1 VTPYCVGRCPK
12 DRGYGHPLGAP
23 SPTDG
28 YFTHYER
35 RGELRSPA
43 NNDVYRQTQ
52 TAVKGGLDLFS
63 REIVIEEEVNHIRIC
78 INTFFTAVE
87 FDICINC
94 RF

>member
-1 VTPYCVGRCPK
+1 MDDQWSSSDCRKSRILTGRRVTPYRVGRCPK

-52 TAVKGGLDLFS
+52 LL
-63 REIVIEEEVNHIRIC
+63 VIPRAANYIKYQ
-78 INTFFTAVE
+78 
-87 FDICINC
+87 
-94 RF
+94 